1 MKLLLNSE
9 LFEYDIRGLLMAF
22 YPKQKFETDE
32 AAADSD
38 FLRMQYTETDACLH
52 LEMTL
57 CDGGRTA
64 EKDIDITPEKDRA
77 AAKTAVKQALYTL
90 LSGHSGKTLPW
101 GTLTG
106 IRPTKIPMA
115 MLKAGASEEAIR
127 AHMEGELYC
136 SPGKTTL
143 ATEIAKRELALL
155 DTIDAENGYSLYVG
169 IPFCPSICLYCSFSS
184 FALSA
189 YKDLVWDYLHA
200 VVRELAWVQETFK
213 GRPLNSIYF
222 GGGTPTTLSAE
233 QLDFLCNEIVTR
245 FDLSDVREWTVE
257 AGRPDSVTEDK
268 LRVLKKYPVS
278 RISVNPQTMHQKT
291 LDLIG
296 RRHTVDEVLNTYRL
310 ARAQGFDNI
319 NMDLIVG
326 LPGESKEDVEETIRR
341 VTELDPDNVTIH
353 SLALKRAA
361 RLNLHLDEYE
371 GYLMENSDE
380 IMDMCREYLRGIGEE
395 PYYLYRQKNMAGN
408 QENVGY
414 ARPGKEGVYNILIM
428 EEVQTIVA
436 CGAGTVTKRVYPDG
450 RIERCDTVKEVRLY
464 IDKIDEMIER
474 KKKLFSED

>member
-32 AAADSD
+32 AAADPD
-38 FLRMQYTETDACLH
+38 FLRMQYEACGDGLM
-52 LEMTL
+52 LTMTL
-57 CDGGRTA
+57 SDDGKVTEDA
-64 EKDIDITPEKDRA
+64 LKITPEKDRA
-77 AAKTAVKQALYTL
+77 AAKTAVKQALYRL
-90 LSGHSGKTLPW
+90 LSGSTGKTLPW

-115 MLKAGASEEAIR
+115 MLKEGASDEAIR
-127 AHMEGELYC
+127 AHMEDVLYC
-136 SPGKTTL
+136 SPGKTAL
-143 ATEIAKRELALL
+143 ATEIARRELALL
-155 DTIDAENGYSLYVG
+155 NTIDAENGYSLYVG

-189 YKDLVWDYLHA
+189 YRNMIWDYLHA
-200 VVRELAWVQETFK
+200 VVKELAWVQEHFAGK
-213 GRPLNSIYF
+213 PLNSVYF

-233 QLDFLCNEIVTR
+233 QLDFLCHEIVTR
-245 FDLSDVREWTVE
+245 FDLSEVREWTVE
-257 AGRPDSVTEDK
+257 AGRPDSVTEEK
-268 LRVLKKYPVS
+268 LEVLKKYPVT

-291 LDLIG
+291 LNLIG
-296 RRHTVDEVLNTYRL
+296 RRHTVDEVLETYRM
-310 ARAQGFDNI
+310 ARAHGFDNI

-326 LPGESKEDVEETIRR
+326 LPGETKADVEETIRR
-341 VTELDPDNVTIH
+341 VVELDPDNVTIH

-361 RLNLHLDEYE
+361 RLNMHLDEYE

-380 IMDMCREYLRGIGEE
+380 TMDMCREYLKTIGEE

-436 CGAGTVTKRVYPDG
+436 CGAGTVTKRVFADG

-464 IDKIDEMIER
+464 IEKIDEMIAR
-474 KKKLFSED
+474 KARLFE